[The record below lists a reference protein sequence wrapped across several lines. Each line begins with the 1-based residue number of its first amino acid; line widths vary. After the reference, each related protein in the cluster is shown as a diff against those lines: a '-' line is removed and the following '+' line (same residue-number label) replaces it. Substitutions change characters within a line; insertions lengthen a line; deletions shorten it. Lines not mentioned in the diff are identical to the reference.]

1 MKISICVGSSC
12 HLKGSREVI
21 TRIQELI
28 RIYDPENRI
37 ELSASFCLGHCA
49 EGVSMMIDQ
58 QPVYGVNADNVDA
71 IFVEKVLS
79 ALR

>member
-21 TRIQELI
+21 ARIQELI
-28 RIYDPENRI
+28 RLHDPETRI
-37 ELSASFCLGHCA
+37 ELAASFCLGHCA

-58 QPVYGVNADNVDA
+58 EPVYGVNAENVDA
-71 IFVEKVLS
+71 IFAEKVL
-79 ALR
+79 AQLR